1 MSGMNRPGTGPP
13 RLATTDPRDIRP
25 EAGRARLGY
34 GRARILLARYADG
47 PGLHQLRHSSGTH
60 LDEANVSASVIMA
73 ETGRKSRK
81 PSSPGM
87 NTLV

>member
-13 RLATTDPRDIRP
+13 RLGAADPRDIRP
-25 EAGRARLGY
+25 EAGR
-34 GRARILLARYADG
+34 ARYADG
-47 PGLHQLRHSSGTH
+47 PGLHQLRHSSGTR

-73 ETGRKSRK
+73 ETGPKSRK

>member
-1 MSGMNRPGTGPP
+1 M
-13 RLATTDPRDIRP
+13 IRV
-25 EAGRARLGY
+25 G
-34 GRARILLARYADG
+34 RYADG